1 MRPLTPDLKMY
12 PHLIMFD
19 DGLHFNMSNAPV
31 YAIDGESALELAAI
45 EKWRGKPVW
54 IIKRTPEQLA
64 ELPKLDPQLADPQSL
79 RNPAEFTPE
88 YARRMGR

>member
-1 MRPLTPDLKMY
+1 MY

-54 IIKRTPEQLA
+54 VYPGTDMQAAIT
-64 ELPKLDPQLADPQSL
+64 
-79 RNPAEFTPE
+79 EFRKTLE
-88 YARRMGR
+88 D